1 MTLPEFAAVLLKAGL
16 PVYHQ
21 VAPDQPGNRYVV
33 WQEYAGQ
40 RQTGGPL
47 LIHHIQVDFYTKSE
61 LDQRIECLL
70 RELAGSG
77 VYQEEPE
84 ISYDAETGYTR
95 YMIECQ
101 IIDTTMRRMT
111 NGK

>member
-1 MTLPEFAAVLLKAGL
+1 
-16 PVYHQ
+16 
-21 VAPDQPGNRYVV
+21 
-33 WQEYAGQ
+33 
-40 RQTGGPL
+40 L

-70 RELAGSG
+70 RELEGSG

>member
-1 MTLPEFAAVLLKAGL
+1 M
-16 PVYHQ
+16 
-21 VAPDQPGNRYVV
+21 
-33 WQEYAGQ
+33 
-40 RQTGGPL
+40 

-70 RELAGSG
+70 RELEGSG